1 MKNKLSFWSVIGIAI
16 GTATGI
22 ASKNFPA
29 GLFIGAGTAMLLMIV
44 TNLEVDRKI
53 RN

>member
-1 MKNKLSFWSVIGIAI
+1 MKNKAGIWAIIGIAI

-22 ASKNFPA
+22 ASKNLQA
-29 GLFIGAGTAMLLMIV
+29 AICIGIGTTMLLMII
-44 TNLEVDRKI
+44 TNLEVDKKI

>member
-1 MKNKLSFWSVIGIAI
+1 MKKKAGFWTVTGIAI
-16 GTATGI
+16 GTAISI
-22 ASKNFPA
+22 ASKNIPA

>member
-1 MKNKLSFWSVIGIAI
+1 MKSKTSFRAVLGISISVTISL
-16 GTATGI
+16 
-22 ASKNFPA
+22 ASKNIPA
-29 GLFIGAGTAMLLMIV
+29 GIFIGAGTSMLLMII

>member
-1 MKNKLSFWSVIGIAI
+1 MKKKAGFWTVAGIAI
-16 GTATGI
+16 GTGISI
-22 ASKNFPA
+22 ASKNIPA

>member
-1 MKNKLSFWSVIGIAI
+1 MKRKAGFWTVMGLAI
-16 GTATGI
+16 GTATSI
-22 ASKNFPA
+22 ASKNIPA

-44 TNLEVDRKI
+44 ANLEVDKKI

>member
-1 MKNKLSFWSVIGIAI
+1 MNKAGFWTAIGIAI
-16 GTATGI
+16 GTAIGI

-29 GLFIGAGTAMLLMIV
+29 GLFIGAGAAMLLMIV
-44 TNLEVDRKI
+44 TNLEVDKKI

>member
-1 MKNKLSFWSVIGIAI
+1 MKNKISLWTITGAVIAA
-16 GTATGI
+16 TTGI
-22 ASKNFPA
+22 ASKNIPA
-29 GLFIGAGTAMLLMIV
+29 ALFIGAGGAMVLMIV

>member
-1 MKNKLSFWSVIGIAI
+1 MKSKTSFWIMIGIAI
-16 GTATGI
+16 GTATEV
-22 ASKNFPA
+22 ASKNIEA
-29 GLFIGAGTAMLLMIV
+29 GIFIGAGAAMLLMIL

>member
-1 MKNKLSFWSVIGIAI
+1 MKNKAGFWTVTGIAI
-16 GTATGI
+16 GSIIGI
-22 ASKNFPA
+22 VSKNFAA

-44 TNLEVDRKI
+44 TNLEVDKKI